1 MVYSLIFIILAAICN
16 AVMDACSHYYY
27 RSIFTRYSDLYWN
40 ADRSWLNKYIDRS
53 PEKGFRKIFLGF
65 NYPVFLTDAWHLF
78 KSLMIVF
85 LILSITFAWSN
96 NPPFITTWWFYL
108 VIIIV
113 LGTIWN
119 VVFNLFY
126 NHLLIK
132 K

>member
-1 MVYSLIFIILAAICN
+1 MVYSLLFIILAAICN
-16 AVMDACSHYYY
+16 AVMDTCSHHYYK
-27 RSIFTRYSDLYWN
+27 SIFTRYSDLYWN

-53 PEKGFRKIFLGF
+53 PKKGFRKIFLEF

-85 LILSITFAWSN
+85 IILSILTFESNCVIAW
-96 NPPFITTWWFYL
+96 YGY
-108 VIIIV
+108 IV
-113 LGTIWN
+113 LFVMYGILWN
-119 VVFNLFY
+119 ITFNLFY